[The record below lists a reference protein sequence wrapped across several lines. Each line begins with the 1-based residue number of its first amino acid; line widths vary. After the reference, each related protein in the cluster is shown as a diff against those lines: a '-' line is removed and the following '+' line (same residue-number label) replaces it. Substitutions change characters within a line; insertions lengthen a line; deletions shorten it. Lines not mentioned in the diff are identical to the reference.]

1 MVARENRT
9 GYIGSFILACKK
21 YDDREARVRVDL
33 YHVFIEVCIKGVISS
48 SFYEEK
54 NI

>member
-33 YHVFIEVCIKGVISS
+33 YHAFIGVRIKGVISS
-48 SFYEEK
+48 SLHEEK